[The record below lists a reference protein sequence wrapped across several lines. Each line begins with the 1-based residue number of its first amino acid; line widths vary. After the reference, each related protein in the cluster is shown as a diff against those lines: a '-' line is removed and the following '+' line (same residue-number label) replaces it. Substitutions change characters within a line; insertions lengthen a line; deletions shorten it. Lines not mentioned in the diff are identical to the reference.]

1 MLKWEAWASSKITPR
16 LNFSCVVFP
25 NLFILPKVYMF
36 IYGDDGQK
44 LKKNIKTKGDHMHTM
59 WKGSISFG
67 LVNIPIKLHAAT
79 EDKDVK
85 FRSLHNECHT
95 PIKYEKVCPTCEKE
109 IGVKD
114 IVKGYEVTKG
124 KFVVVE
130 EDELNGLKEAVEE
143 KAVEIIDFI
152 KLEEID
158 PIYFNRSY
166 YMSPDG
172 GNKAYGLLRKALTDS
187 EKVGLA
193 KIIIRSKEQLAVIRV
208 YQDTLIMETIHYPDE
223 VRNAADVPNVP
234 SEDNVT
240 KKEIDTAILLIDQLT
255 TTFDPE
261 KYKDE
266 YRTKVLELIEAK
278 RTGKD
283 LVTVKEKE
291 PAVQMTDLM
300 AALQASIDRTK
311 PKTKRPAKGKKP
323 ASKTSA
329 AGGKK

>member
-1 MLKWEAWASSKITPR
+1 
-16 LNFSCVVFP
+16 
-25 NLFILPKVYMF
+25 
-36 IYGDDGQK
+36 
-44 LKKNIKTKGDHMHTM
+44 MHTM

-109 IGVKD
+109 IGTED
-114 IVKGYEVTKG
+114 IVKGYEITKG

-130 EDELNGLKEAVEE
+130 EDELKGLKDAVEE

-193 KIIIRSKEQLAVIRV
+193 KIMIRSKEQLAVIRV
-208 YQDTLIMETIHYPDE
+208 YLDTLLMETIHFPDE
-223 VRNAADVPNVP
+223 VRKAADVPNVP
-234 SEDNVT
+234 VEDNVT
-240 KKEIDTAILLIDQLT
+240 KKEIDTAIMLIDQLT

-266 YRTKVLELIEAK
+266 YRTNVLELIEAK
-278 RTGKD
+278 RTGKE

-291 PAVQMTDLM
+291 PAAQMTDLM

-311 PKTKRPAKGKKP
+311 PKTKKPAKTKKTVGK
-323 ASKTSA
+323 ASA